1 MNAHISRR
9 DFTAGLGG
17 IVVAFTL
24 APKLGSAQQ
33 AVTLPG
39 SLNGNRTLDSWIR
52 IAADGGATV
61 CTGKVELGQGIVT
74 ALAQIAAEEL
84 DLPLARVRMIS
95 GDTEKTPNE
104 GFTSGSQSIEN
115 GGAALRLAGAE
126 VRAILL
132 DLAAKRLGL
141 DASALAV
148 ADGVIST
155 RDGRKVTYA
164 ELARDADL
172 HREVTAKAKPKL
184 PSSHRVVGKSIARF
198 DIPAKVSGGAAYV
211 QDLRL
216 PGMLHGRVVR
226 PPSYGAKLEA
236 IDEANIKAMPGVVGV
251 VRDGSFLGVIAERE
265 EQAIRASEALGKT
278 ARWTPGPDLPNQ
290 AKLYDHL
297 LSLPDEPHV
306 ISEKHAALPD
316 GARVIEATYRKP
328 YICHASIGPSCAVA
342 QFIAGKMTVWT
353 HSQGVF
359 PLRGNLVM
367 ALKLPPDKIHCIHAE
382 GAGCYGHNG
391 ADDVALD
398 AALLARAAPG
408 GRPVR
413 LQWMRGDEFG
423 WEPFGP
429 AMVMKAKAALAA
441 DGRVVDWNYEV
452 WTNTHSTRPDPRG
465 DNLLASWYLTE
476 PQRPAPPQ
484 IVPQPAGG
492 GDRNA
497 VPLYDFPQ
505 QRVVHHF
512 IREMPLRVSAL
523 RTLGAYANVFAI
535 ESFMDELA
543 LAAGDDPVAF
553 RRAHL
558 KDPRARAVI
567 DAVASMA
574 GWKPGER
581 SHSGKGRGIGF
592 AKYKNLATYVAVI
605 ADIEVDGASGKVSV
619 PRAWAAADAGLII
632 NPDGLANQIE
642 GGIIQS
648 TSWTLHEEVKFAP
661 TAIKSRDWLTYPIL
675 TMPEVP
681 RVEVELINRPEER
694 SLGAGEAS
702 QGPAAAA
709 ICNAFAAATGSRMR
723 ELPLTPERVKLAMAG
738 STRGTRGD

>member
-24 APKLGSAQQ
+24 APKLGCAQQ
-33 AVTLPG
+33 AAALPG
-39 SLNGNRTLDSWIR
+39 SLNRNRMLDAWIR
-52 IAADGGATV
+52 IATDGSATV

-74 ALAQIAAEEL
+74 ALSQIAAEEL
-84 DLPLARVRMIS
+84 ELPLARVHMIS

-115 GGAALRLAGAE
+115 GGVALRLAGAE

-132 DLAAKRLGL
+132 DLAAKRLGVA
-141 DASALAV
+141 ASTLAV

-155 RDGRKVTYA
+155 PDGRRVTYA
-164 ELARDADL
+164 ELAGDADL

-184 PSSHRVVGKSIARF
+184 PSRHRIVGKAIARF
-198 DIPAKVSGGAAYV
+198 DIPAKVTGGAAYV

-226 PPSYGAKLEA
+226 LPSYGAKLEA
-236 IDEANIKAMPGVVGV
+236 IDEAKIKTMPGVVAV

-278 ARWTPGPDLPNQ
+278 AKWTPGPALPDQ
-290 AKLYDHL
+290 ATLYDHL

-306 ISEKHAALPD
+306 ISEKQAALPD

-342 QFIAGKMTVWT
+342 QFTGGKMTVWT

-367 ALKLPPDKIHCIHAE
+367 ALKLPPDRIHCIHAE
-382 GAGCYGHNG
+382 GSGCYGHNG

-441 DGRVVDWNYEV
+441 DGRIVEWNYEV

-465 DNLLASWYLTE
+465 NNLLASWYLAE
-476 PQRPAPPQ
+476 PQKPAPPQ

-497 VPLYDFPQ
+497 VPLYDFPR

-523 RTLGAYANVFAI
+523 RTLGAYANVFAM

-558 KDPRARAVI
+558 NDPRALAVI
-567 DAVASMA
+567 ETVANKA

-581 SHSGKGRGIGF
+581 SGGGKGRGIGF

-605 ADIEVDGASGKVSV
+605 ADVEVDGASGKVSV
-619 PRAWAAADAGLII
+619 PRAWAAVDSGLII

-648 TSWTLHEEVKFAP
+648 TSWTLHEEVKFGP
-661 TAIKSRDWLTYPIL
+661 SAIKSRDWLTYPIL

-681 RVEVELINRPEER
+681 NVEVELIDRPEER
-694 SLGAGEAS
+694 PLGAGEAS
-702 QGPAAAA
+702 QGPTAAA
-709 ICNAFAAATGSRMR
+709 IANAFAAATGKRMR
-723 ELPLTPERVKLAMAG
+723 ELPLTPERVKVAIAG
-738 STRGTRGD
+738 

>member
-1 MNAHISRR
+1 
-9 DFTAGLGG
+9 
-17 IVVAFTL
+17 
-24 APKLGSAQQ
+24 
-33 AVTLPG
+33 
-39 SLNGNRTLDSWIR
+39 
-52 IAADGGATV
+52 
-61 CTGKVELGQGIVT
+61 
-74 ALAQIAAEEL
+74 
-84 DLPLARVRMIS
+84 
-95 GDTEKTPNE
+95 
-104 GFTSGSQSIEN
+104 
-115 GGAALRLAGAE
+115 
-126 VRAILL
+126 
-132 DLAAKRLGL
+132 
-141 DASALAV
+141 
-148 ADGVIST
+148 
-155 RDGRKVTYA
+155 
-164 ELARDADL
+164 
-172 HREVTAKAKPKL
+172 
-184 PSSHRVVGKSIARF
+184 
-198 DIPAKVSGGAAYV
+198 
-211 QDLRL
+211 
-216 PGMLHGRVVR
+216 
-226 PPSYGAKLEA
+226 
-236 IDEANIKAMPGVVGV
+236 

-278 ARWTPGPDLPNQ
+278 AKWTPGPALPEE
-290 AKLYDHL
+290 ATLYDHL

-306 ISEKHAALPD
+306 ISEKQAALPD

-342 QFIAGKMTVWT
+342 QFTGGKMTVWT

-359 PLRGNLVM
+359 PLRGNLGM

-429 AMVMKAKAALAA
+429 AMVMKVKAALAA
-441 DGRVVDWNYEV
+441 DGRIVDWNYEV

-465 DNLLASWYLTE
+465 NNLLASWYLSE

-497 VPLYDFPQ
+497 VPLYEFPR
-505 QRVVHHF
+505 QRVAHHF

-523 RTLGAYANVFAI
+523 RTLGAYANVFAM

-543 LAAGDDPVAF
+543 RAAGHDPVAF
-553 RRAHL
+553 RLAHL

-567 DAVASMA
+567 ETVAKNA
-574 GWKPGER
+574 GWKPGEQ
-581 SHSGKGRGIGF
+581 SGGGKGRGIGF
-592 AKYKNLATYVAVI
+592 AKYKNLATYVAVV
-605 ADIEVDGASGKVSV
+605 ADVEVDGASGKVSV
-619 PRAWAAADAGLII
+619 PRAWAAADSGLII

-648 TSWTLHEEVKFAP
+648 TSWTLYEEVKFGP
-661 TAIKSRDWLTYPIL
+661 TGIKSRDWLTYPIL

-681 RVEVELINRPEER
+681 KVEVELINRPEER

-709 ICNAFAAATGSRMR
+709 IANAFAAATGKRMR
-723 ELPLTPERVKLAMAG
+723 QLPLTPERVKAAMAG
-738 STRGTRGD
+738 

>member
-1 MNAHISRR
+1 MNTHISRR

-33 AVTLPG
+33 AAALPG
-39 SLNGNRTLDSWIR
+39 SLNGNRMLDAWIR
-52 IAADGGATV
+52 IAADGSATV

-84 DLPLARVRMIS
+84 DLPLARVHMIS

-115 GGAALRLAGAE
+115 GGAALRFAGAE
-126 VRAILL
+126 VRSILL
-132 DLAAKRLGL
+132 DLAAKRLGV

-148 ADGVIST
+148 AEGVIRT
-155 RDGRKVTYA
+155 PDGHKVTYA
-164 ELARDADL
+164 ELARDVDL
-172 HREVTAKAKPKL
+172 HREVTAKPTPKL
-184 PSSHRVVGKSIARF
+184 PSSHRIVGKSIARF

-236 IDEANIKAMPGVVGV
+236 VDEAKIKVMPGLAAV

-278 ARWTPGPDLPNQ
+278 AKWTPGPALPNQ
-290 AKLYDHL
+290 ATLYDHL

-306 ISEKHAALPD
+306 ISEKQAALPD

-342 QFIAGKMTVWT
+342 QFTGSKMTVWT

-359 PLRGNLVM
+359 PLRGNLAM

-429 AMVMKAKAALAA
+429 AMVMKAKAALLA
-441 DGRVVDWNYEV
+441 DGRIVDWNYEV

-476 PQRPAPPQ
+476 PQTPAPPQ

-497 VPLYDFPQ
+497 VPLYDFPR
-505 QRVVHHF
+505 QRVVHRF

-567 DAVASMA
+567 DAVANKA
-574 GWKPGER
+574 GWKRGER

-605 ADIEVDGASGKVSV
+605 ADVEVDGASGKVSV
-619 PRAWAAADAGLII
+619 PRVWAAADAGLII

-648 TSWTLHEEVKFAP
+648 ASWTLYEEVKFGS
-661 TAIKSRDWLTYPIL
+661 TGIKSRDWLTYPIL

-681 RVEVELINRPEER
+681 RVEVELINRPEQR
-694 SLGAGEAS
+694 SLGAGEAA

-709 ICNAFAAATGSRMR
+709 IANAFAAATGKRMR

-738 STRGTRGD
+738 